1 MKSIVALLGRMRAF
15 VIRDFQ
21 LAISYRLAFFL
32 RVLTILIVVTIAYYV
47 SRIFLGKAELFTNWH
62 DPLAAWITGLAVLN
76 YFMTNFS
83 SLANAIRSE
92 QLQGTLESVLMTPIS
107 VPGLIVAS
115 STLDFIEATLY
126 SSLYLVFGAVF
137 FGVTYQGSYLLAFL
151 ILILTTMVFASLGIL
166 SASFAMVFKKVDP
179 IAVLLG
185 TGTAVFSGVFFPPQ
199 LLPSAMRAV
208 SRILPATYG
217 LAAIRGV
224 LIENNGLNEARGPI
238 ITLLSFL
245 VVLLPVSLWVF
256 SRAVRRAKREGS
268 LIQY

>member
-1 MKSIVALLGRMRAF
+1 MKRIRALFSQIRAF
-15 VIRDFQ
+15 AIRDFQ

-32 RVLTILIVVTIAYYV
+32 RCLTILIVVTIFYYV
-47 SRIFLGKAELFTNWH
+47 SRIFTGRAELFTNWR

-115 STLDFIEATLY
+115 STLDFIAATFY
-126 SSLYLVFGAVF
+126 SSLYLIFGAVF

-151 ILILTTMVFASLGIL
+151 ILILTTLVFASLGIL
-166 SASFAMVFKKVDP
+166 SASFAMVFKKADP
-179 IAVLLG
+179 VAVLLG

-199 LLPSAMRAV
+199 LLPETMQKISKL
-208 SRILPATYG
+208 LPATYG
-217 LAAIRGV
+217 LTAIRGV

-238 ITLLSFL
+238 VTLLTFL
-245 VVLLPVSLWVF
+245 AVLLPLSIWIF

>member
-1 MKSIVALLGRMRAF
+1 MNRILSLFDRMRAF

-21 LAISYRLAFFL
+21 LAVSYRLAFLL
-32 RVLTILIVVTIAYYV
+32 RLLTILIVVTIAYYI
-47 SRIFLGKAELFTNWH
+47 SRIFVGKGNLFSDWR

-83 SLANAIRSE
+83 SLANAIRTE
-92 QLQGTLESVLMTPIS
+92 QMQGTLESVLMTPIS

-126 SSLYLVFGAVF
+126 SSLYLVFGSIF
-137 FGVTYQGSYLLAFL
+137 FGVTYEGSYLLAFM

-166 SASFAMVFKKVDP
+166 SASFAMVFKRGDP

-185 TGTAVFSGVFFPPQ
+185 TSTAVFSGVFFPPQ
-199 LLPSAMRAV
+199 LLPEFMQNISK
-208 SRILPATYG
+208 ILPATYG
-217 LAAIRGV
+217 LEAIRGV
-224 LIENNGLNEARGPI
+224 LIEDNGLSEARGPI
-238 ITLLSFL
+238 LTLLMFL
-245 VVLLPVSLWVF
+245 AVLLPISLWVF

>member
-1 MKSIVALLGRMRAF
+1 MNRFPLLGRMKAF
-15 VIRDFQ
+15 LIRDVQ
-21 LAISYRLAFFL
+21 LALSYRLAFVL
-32 RVLTILIVVTIAYYV
+32 RVVTILIFVTIAYYI
-47 SRIFLGKAELFTNWH
+47 SRIFAGKGNLFSDWR

-115 STLDFIEATLY
+115 SLLDFIEATFY
-126 SSLYLVFGAVF
+126 SSLYLVFGAIF
-137 FGVTYQGSYLLAFL
+137 FGVTYDGSYLLAFL
-151 ILILTTMVFASLGIL
+151 ILMLTTLVFASLGIL
-166 SASFAMVFKKVDP
+166 SASFAMVFKRGDP

-185 TGTAVFSGVFFPPQ
+185 TSTAVLSGVFFPPQ
-199 LLPSAMRAV
+199 LLPQSMQNV
-208 SRILPATYG
+208 SKLLPATYG
-217 LAAIRGV
+217 LEAIRGV
-224 LIENNGLNEARGPI
+224 LIQNNGLNETRGPI
-238 ITLLSFL
+238 ITLLIFL
-245 VVLLPVSLWVF
+245 VILLPLSLWIF

>member
-1 MKSIVALLGRMRAF
+1 MRRILSLLGRMRAF

-21 LAISYRLAFFL
+21 LEVSYRMAFFL

-47 SRIFLGKAELFTNWH
+47 SRIFLGQAELFKNWR

-83 SLANAIRSE
+83 SLATAIRSE

-115 STLDFIEATLY
+115 STLSFIEATLY
-126 SSLYLVFGAVF
+126 SSLYLVFGALF

-151 ILILTTMVFASLGIL
+151 ILMLTTMVFASLGIL
-166 SASFAMVFKKVDP
+166 SASFAIVFKKGDP
-179 IAVLLG
+179 IAVLAG

-199 LLPSAMRAV
+199 LLPDTMQKISKL
-208 SRILPATYG
+208 LPATYG
-217 LAAIRGV
+217 LEAIRGV
-224 LIENNGLNEARGPI
+224 LIENNGLTETRGPI
-238 ITLLSFL
+238 MTLLAFL
-245 VVLLPVSLWVF
+245 VILLPISLWIF

>member
-1 MKSIVALLGRMRAF
+1 MKRILSLWDRMRAF

-32 RVLTILIVVTIAYYV
+32 RVLTILIVVTIAYYI
-47 SRIFLGKAELFTNWH
+47 SRIFLGKGNLFADWR

-126 SSLYLVFGAVF
+126 SSLYLVFGAIF
-137 FGVTYQGSYLLAFL
+137 FGVTYDGSYLLAFM

-166 SASFAMVFKKVDP
+166 SASFAMVFKRGDP

-185 TGTAVFSGVFFPPQ
+185 TSTAVFSGVFFPPQ
-199 LLPSAMRAV
+199 LLPESMQNV

-217 LAAIRGV
+217 LEAIRGV
-224 LIENNGLNEARGPI
+224 LIENNGLSEARKPI
-238 ITLLSFL
+238 LTLLIFL
-245 VVLLPVSLWVF
+245 AVLLPISLWVF

>member
-1 MKSIVALLGRMRAF
+1 MNRILSLFDRMRAF

-21 LAISYRLAFFL
+21 LAVSYRLAFLL
-32 RVLTILIVVTIAYYV
+32 RLLTILIVVTIAYYI
-47 SRIFLGKAELFTNWH
+47 SRIFVGKGNLFSDWR

-83 SLANAIRSE
+83 SLANAIRTE
-92 QLQGTLESVLMTPIS
+92 QMQGTLESVLMTPIS

-126 SSLYLVFGAVF
+126 SSLYLVFGSIF
-137 FGVTYQGSYLLAFL
+137 FGVTYDGSYLLAFM

-166 SASFAMVFKKVDP
+166 SASFAMVFKRGDP

-185 TGTAVFSGVFFPPQ
+185 TSTAVFSGVFFPPQ
-199 LLPSAMRAV
+199 LLPEFMQNISK
-208 SRILPATYG
+208 ILPATYG
-217 LAAIRGV
+217 LEAIRGV
-224 LIENNGLNEARGPI
+224 LIEDNGLSEARGPI
-238 ITLLSFL
+238 LTLLMFL
-245 VVLLPVSLWVF
+245 AVLLPISLWVF